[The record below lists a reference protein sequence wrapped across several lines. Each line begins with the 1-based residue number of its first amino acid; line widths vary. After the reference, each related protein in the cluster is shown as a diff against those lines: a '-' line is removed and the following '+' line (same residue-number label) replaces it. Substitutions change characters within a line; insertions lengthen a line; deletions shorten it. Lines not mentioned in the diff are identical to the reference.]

1 MIQVLIVTEEKATL
15 KLVEPLMKSRI
26 CKVEVLPLSQ
36 VSSELKNN
44 SSPDILYLDI
54 SGLDIKEIKKRL
66 KAFFQAGALTV
77 GILDPRNNIDD
88 PAELFHLGVSDY
100 LGKQL
105 LKNNFR
111 PARLKKVM
119 EYSASFMEEC
129 GDFSGGTEGIV
140 SSRPTIPEG
149 NWDRA
154 EPGNCYAFSFLFV
167 EMDLP
172 QDWKKKAGTAH
183 LKKVKDL
190 FHNHIK
196 RAVEPSNGRIWMWNE
211 FGGVV
216 LFPLVDNSSRVVQT
230 AARLKLNRILHSV
243 EEFPF
248 KTVISYRMALHI
260 GETVYHKRGETGTI
274 VSDTVN
280 FIFHLGQKFAK
291 PGQLYITK
299 EIFDTMHPGFR
310 NLFLPQGRFENRDI
324 FRMRSPL
331 QS

>member
-1 MIQVLIVTEEKATL
+1 MIQVLVVTEDKSTL
-15 KLVEPLMKSRI
+15 KLMAPLMKSRI
-26 CKVEVLPLSQ
+26 CKTEVIGFSQ
-36 VSSELKNN
+36 VTARLKNE
-44 SSPDILYLDI
+44 SIPDVLYLDI
-54 SGLDIKEIKKRL
+54 AGLELKDIRKKV
-66 KAFFQAGALTV
+66 KAFFQADVLAV
-77 GILDPRNNIDD
+77 GILDPGNEIND
-88 PAELFHLGVSDY
+88 PAELFHLGISDY

-105 LKNNFR
+105 LKNNLK
-111 PARLKKVM
+111 PARLKKVI
-119 EYSASFMEEC
+119 EYAESFMDECEEPS
-129 GDFSGGTEGIV
+129 DTAQDHLP
-140 SSRPTIPEG
+140 SRPTLPG
-149 NWDRA
+149 GDWDKA
-154 EPGNCYAFSFLFV
+154 EPGTCYAFTFLFV

-183 LKKVKDL
+183 LKKVKEL

-196 RAVEPSNGRIWMWNE
+196 RAVEPSHGRIWMWNE

-230 AARLKLNRILHSV
+230 AARLMLNRILHSM
-243 EEFPF
+243 EDFPF
-248 KTVISYRMALHI
+248 KTVISYRMALHT

-291 PGQLYITK
+291 PGQFYITK

-310 NLFLPQGRFENRDI
+310 TLFLPEGNFENREV

-331 QS
+331 R

>member
-1 MIQVLIVTEEKATL
+1 MIQVLIATDDKATL
-15 KLVEPLMKSRI
+15 KLVEPLVKSRL
-26 CKVEVLPLSQ
+26 CKTEVVELTQ
-36 VSSELKNN
+36 VPARLK
-44 SSPDILYLDI
+44 SGAPPDILYLDTA
-54 SGLDIKEIKKRL
+54 GLDLKEIRKRL

-77 GILDPRNNIDD
+77 GILDPRNGIID

-105 LKNNFR
+105 LKDSFK
-111 PARLKKVM
+111 PGRLKKVL
-119 EYSASFMEEC
+119 EYSESFMEDCEEPSLGGPD
-129 GDFSGGTEGIV
+129 GDTA
-140 SSRPTIPEG
+140 RPTLPG
-149 NWDRA
+149 GDWDKA
-154 EPGNCYAFSFLFV
+154 EPGTCYAFTFLFV

-183 LKKVKDL
+183 LKKVKEL

-211 FGGVV
+211 FGGVA

-230 AARLKLNRILHSV
+230 AARLMLNRILHSV

-248 KTVISYRMALHI
+248 KTVISYRMALHT

-280 FIFHLGQKFAK
+280 FIFHLGQKFAE
-291 PGQLYITK
+291 PGQLYITR
-299 EIFDTMHPGFR
+299 EIFDGMHPGFR
-310 NLFLPQGRFENRDI
+310 SLFLPEGNFENREI
-324 FRMRSPL
+324 FRMRSPR
-331 QS
+331 